1 MFQYV
6 LFDLDG
12 TLTDPKEGITK
23 CVQFAL
29 HQQGIHEPNLD
40 QLEPFIGPPLK
51 DSFMEFYGMTE
62 EQAAIG
68 VADYR
73 KRFAPIGIFENKVY
87 PGIPEMLAHLKEAGM
102 YLAIA
107 SSKPEN
113 FVLRILEHFELDSY
127 FDVVTGSNL
136 DGSRSTKEEV
146 VEEALRRL
154 RETTDEKSAAEA
166 AERQKEA
173 ETGNGRG
180 TLLNRTNC
188 AMVGDRKFDIYGAKE
203 YGLTAVGV
211 SYGYAGKG
219 ELEEAGAD
227 YIAKTVKQLEAFLLQ
242 NGQTREGRT
251 GHRQSV
257 TKEADEQQTAVKGAD
272 EQQSAA
278 KEPNEQQASDRKE
291 AAAGY
296 SVFHKRRL
304 ESTWCILFPFVL
316 HYLSYHACYIVV
328 ITFIQLFCRINP
340 AIYEWVNKNSLFAM
354 SIVQGCSMLAAAGA
368 LLPLFRREHT
378 ARKKAAPPFYL
389 TVGILAGTMAVG
401 FNILF
406 RLLYITQLSARY
418 TETAKAQY
426 QIPVVYGLILYGLIS
441 PLTEELLF
449 RGLIYHRM
457 KRYFPV
463 KWSILLSALFFGLY
477 HGNLVQ
483 ALYGTILGTMIAY
496 VYEVSGDFKIPV
508 FAHAAANCV
517 VFLMTCQADVMEAV
531 TTPVNCVIFSFISL
545 ASLWKIRKKAES

>member
-87 PGIPEMLAHLKEAGM
+87 AGIPEMLAHLKEAGM

-154 RETTDEKSAAEA
+154 RETTDEKRA

-180 TLLNRTNC
+180 ALLNRTNC

-242 NGQTREGRT
+242 NGQIREERT
-251 GHRQSV
+251 GHSQSA
-257 TKEADEQQTAVKGAD
+257 TKEADDAQ
-272 EQQSAA
+272 
-278 KEPNEQQASDRKE
+278 
-291 AAAGY
+291 AAGY

-304 ESTWCILFPFVL
+304 ENTWCILFPFVL

-378 ARKKAAPPFYL
+378 AWKKAAPPFYL

-406 RLLYITQLSARY
+406 RLLYITQLSVRY

-426 QIPVVYGLILYGLIS
+426 QIPVVYGIILYGLIS

-449 RGLIYHRM
+449 RGLIYNRM

-463 KWSILLSALFFGLY
+463 KWSVLLSALFFGLY
-477 HGNLVQ
+477 HGNVVQ

-531 TTPVNCVIFSFISL
+531 TTPVNCVIFAFISL
-545 ASLWKIRKKAES
+545 ASLWKIRKKAEN

>member
-29 HQQGIHEPNLD
+29 HQQGIHEPDLD

-62 EQAAIG
+62 EQATLGI
-68 VADYR
+68 ADYR

-87 PGIPEMLAHLKEAGM
+87 PGVPEMLSHLKQAGM

-113 FVLRILEHFELDSY
+113 FVLKILEHFELDPY

-154 RETTDEKSAAEA
+154 RAEA
-166 AERQKEA
+166 ARAGAAKADGQNEAEA
-173 ETGNGRG
+173 ETGQNIV
-180 TLLNRTNC
+180 LNRSNC
-188 AMVGDRKFDIYGAKE
+188 AMVGDRKFDISGARE

-227 YIAKTVKQLEAFLLQ
+227 HIAKTVKQLEMFLLRG
-242 NGQTREGRT
+242 GQTGDGQTEGKRE
-251 GHRQSV
+251 
-257 TKEADEQQTAVKGAD
+257 AVKAPKKQETAD
-272 EQQSAA
+272 ALAA
-278 KEPNEQQASDRKE
+278 QAQIANEKEK
-291 AAAGY
+291 AACRAI
-296 SVFHKRRL
+296 FHKSRL
-304 ESTWCILFPFVL
+304 QKTWYILFPFIL
-316 HYLSYHACYIVV
+316 YYLGYHACYIVV
-328 ITFIQLFCRINP
+328 VTFIQLFCRINP
-340 AIYEWVNKNSLFAM
+340 VVYKLVWVHENSLFAAG
-354 SIVQGCSMLAAAGA
+354 IVQGCSMLAAAGT
-368 LLPLFRREHT
+368 LLPLFRREQESD
-378 ARKKAAPPFYL
+378 RYGGGKAAPSFYL
-389 TVGILAGTMAVG
+389 TVGILSGTMAVG
-401 FNILF
+401 FNMLF
-406 RLLYITQLSARY
+406 RLLYLTEISARY
-418 TETAKAQY
+418 SETARAQY
-426 QIPVVYGLILYGLIS
+426 QIPFVYGLILYGLIS
-441 PLTEELLF
+441 PLSEELLF
-449 RGLIYHRM
+449 RGLIYRRM
-457 KRYFPV
+457 KQYFPV
-463 KWSILLSALFFGLY
+463 KWAILLSALFFGLY

-483 ALYGTILGTMIAY
+483 ALYGTILGAMIAY

-508 FAHAAANCV
+508 FAHAVANCT
-517 VFLMTCQADVMEAV
+517 VFFMTYRADVMDAV
-531 TTPVNCVIFSFISL
+531 SVPVNCAIFMIISIS
-545 ASLWKIRKKAES
+545 SLWNIKKRAES